1 MGLSSWVTSVVGWL
15 KAGYPEGVPTTDYV
29 PLLAV
34 LARRLSADEVRAVA
48 EELVREGRLPV
59 DDIDIGTVITK
70 VVDELPR
77 EEDVARVRT
86 RLALGGWPLADPRT
100 TG

>member
-1 MGLSSWVTSVVGWL
+1 MGLASWVTSVVGWL
-15 KAGYPEGVPTTDYV
+15 KAGYPDGIPESDYV

-34 LARRLSADEVRAVA
+34 LARRLSTDEVVAVA
-48 EELVREGRLPV
+48 QQLVRDGRLPV
-59 DDIDIGTVITK
+59 DDVDIGTMITTIS
-70 VVDELPR
+70 DDLPR

-100 TG
+100 AG